1 MMKATVDEKRIL
13 ADKLTN
19 PLRLHPIKYNFP
31 LDYYAMGCAN
41 TWFPKEIPMAEDI
54 EDWNTKLT
62 PDEKQAIKYML
73 GFFCTAESLVGNN
86 LVLGLY
92 GHITN
97 PEARIYLLRQAY
109 EEANHTVTFEYVI
122 KSLNLDHEELFT
134 MHESIPE
141 IKAKQDFETRLT
153 EEIAGRWDTSTV
165 TGKQA
170 LIRNCVG
177 FFVIMEGIFFY
188 SGFMMGLSFERRKLL
203 KGLGTLVRYVLKDES
218 IHLAFGIDL
227 IHTIMNENREVMT
240 PEFQQEIISMI
251 KEAVAIESAYGQAA
265 LPRGILGLNIKL
277 YDQYCQYIADRRL
290 MKLGLAKQY
299 NVHNPCKW
307 MTTQADMPELIN
319 FFEAK
324 PIDYEQQVTRA

>member
-1 MMKATVDEKRIL
+1 MTTFAQDKRML
-13 ADKLTN
+13 DDGLTN
-19 PLRLHPIKYNFP
+19 PLRLHPIKYQFP
-31 LDYYAMGCAN
+31 LDYYEMGQAN
-41 TWFPKEIPMAEDI
+41 TWFPKEIPMSEDI
-54 EDWNTKLT
+54 EDWTHKLT
-62 PDEKQAIKYML
+62 EDERRAVKYML

-97 PEARIYLLRQAY
+97 PEARVYMLRQAY

-122 KSLNLDHEELFT
+122 KSLNLDRDEIFL
-134 MHESIPE
+134 MHESVPQ
-141 IKAKQDFETRLT
+141 IKAKEDFEARLT
-153 EEIAGRWDTSTV
+153 EAIAGRWDVKTIE
-165 TGKQA
+165 GKQA

-203 KGLGTLVRYVLKDES
+203 KGLGTLIRYVLKDES

-227 IHTIMNENREVMT
+227 IHTIINENREVMT

-251 KEAVAIESAYGQAA
+251 REAVAIESAYANAA
-265 LPRGILGLNIKL
+265 LPRGILGLNTKL
-277 YDQYCQYIADRRL
+277 YDQYVQYIADRRL
-290 MKLGLAKQY
+290 MKLGLPKQY

-307 MTTQADMPELIN
+307 MTAQADMPELIN

-324 PIDYEQQVTRA
+324 PIDYEQQVSRA